1 MSLAKDPGRIRDL
14 TKAISEGSLTSETLV
29 RRYLDRIDEVDGSV
43 LAWIDVLADEAI
55 AAAKALDVERGA
67 NGTRGPL
74 HGIPIAVKDI
84 MDVAG
89 LPTRAN
95 SASRADA
102 PPAAAD
108 ATVVAHLRAGG
119 AVILGKVHTTEFAY
133 FESIP
138 PTRNPHDLTR
148 TPGGSS
154 AGSSAAVAAGMAP
167 LALGTQTAGS
177 VNRPAAYTGIGA
189 FKPST
194 RFIGG
199 SGVVPLAPTYDTVG
213 AFGATAEDATLLA
226 AAFAPE
232 QLRLGEVATP
242 EVRRIV
248 VLEDA
253 LIKEK
258 TVASTVAVVG
268 NLAGRLGQTGFT
280 VEPAASPVPLEDL
293 IDDHRTVL
301 WFEMARIHG
310 TLPRHLL
317 SPRFAEDV
325 EKGLALPTADY
336 HTALNRLAAGRR
348 RFWQQFDEDTCILMP
363 AAPDIAP
370 DDGTTGDPAFVIPTT
385 VLGGPTAT
393 VRAGH
398 DAPTGMPIGAMLF
411 AAPGADGPLARM
423 LLSDRVRDIG
433 L

>member
-1 MSLAKDPGRIRDL
+1 MGLVEDPGRVREL
-14 TKAISEGSLTSETLV
+14 SEAIAAGSLTSETLV

-43 LAWIDVLADEAI
+43 LAWIDVLADEAV
-55 AAAKALDVERGA
+55 AAAKALDAERSVTGK
-67 NGTRGPL
+67 RGPL

-102 PPAAAD
+102 LPAAAD

-119 AVILGKVHTTEFAY
+119 AIILGKVHTTEFAY

-154 AGSSAAVAAGMAP
+154 AGSSAAVAAGMVP

-194 RFIGG
+194 RSIGG
-199 SGVVPLAPTYDTVG
+199 AGVVPLAPTYDTVG
-213 AFGATAEDATLLA
+213 AFGATAEDAALLA

-232 QLRLGEVATP
+232 QLRLGDIGTP

-258 TVASTVAVVG
+258 TAESTVAAVSK
-268 NLAGRLGQTGFT
+268 LADRLGQAGFT
-280 VEPAASPVPLEDL
+280 VEPAASPVSLEDL
-293 IDDHRTVL
+293 IADHRTVL

-310 TLPRHLL
+310 ALPRHLL

-325 EKGLALPTADY
+325 EKGLALPTKDY

-348 RFWQQFDEDTCILMP
+348 RFWEQFGERVFMLMP

-385 VLGGPTAT
+385 VLGGPVAT
-393 VRAGH
+393 VRAGQ
-398 DAPTGMPIGAMLF
+398 DPSTGMPIGAMLF
-411 AAPGADGPLARM
+411 AAPGADGPLASM
-423 LLSDRVRDIG
+423 LLSERVKAIV

>member
-1 MSLAKDPGRIRDL
+1 MDLVSDPGRVRDL
-14 TKAISEGSLTSETLV
+14 TEAIAAGSLTSETLV
-29 RRYLDRIDEVDGSV
+29 KRYLGRIRDVDDSV
-43 LAWIDVLADEAI
+43 QAWTDVLVDEAI

-67 NGTRGPL
+67 IGMRGPL

-102 PPAAAD
+102 PPATAD
-108 ATVVAHLRAGG
+108 ATVVAHLRARG
-119 AVILGKVHTTEFAY
+119 AIILGKVHTTEFAY

-138 PTRNPHDLTR
+138 PTRNPHDLAR

-154 AGSSAAVAAGMAP
+154 AGSSAAVAAGMVP

-194 RFIGG
+194 RSIGG
-199 SGVVPLAPTYDTVG
+199 AGVVSLAPTYDTVG
-213 AFGATAEDATLLA
+213 AFGSTAEDAALLA

-232 QLRLGEVATP
+232 QLRLGDAELP

-248 VLEDA
+248 LLEDA

-258 TVASTVAVVG
+258 AAVSTMAAVKA
-268 NLAGRLGQTGFT
+268 LADRLGQAGFT
-280 VEPAASPVPLEDL
+280 VEPAATPVPLDEL
-293 IDDHRTVL
+293 IADHRTVL

-310 TLPRHLL
+310 AAPRHLL
-317 SPRFAEDV
+317 SQRFAEDV
-325 EKGLALPTADY
+325 EKGLALCTDEY
-336 HTALNRLAAGRR
+336 HAALNRLAAGRS
-348 RFWQQFDEDTCILMP
+348 RFWEQFGARVFILMP

-370 DDGTTGDPAFVIPTT
+370 ADGTTGDPSFVIPTT
-385 VLGGPTAT
+385 VLGGPVAT
-393 VRAGH
+393 VRAGQ
-398 DAPTGMPIGAMLF
+398 DVPTGMPIGAMLF
-411 AAPGADGPLARM
+411 AAPGTDGMLASM
-423 LLSDRVRDIG
+423 LLSDRVKDIG